1 MFDEQAA
8 QRERN
13 PIALVGWNT
22 PFPEDLRHDAEHR
35 AAVEALPTTFQGM
48 TGEATYAEGGV
59 HCSKSFKQI
68 APQSLAILNILT
80 RHFAAATASPTA
92 RCRPSISI
100 PK

>member
-8 QRERN
+8 QRKRD
-13 PIALVGWNT
+13 PIALVGWNA
-22 PFPEDLRHDAEHR
+22 PFPEDLRHDAEHC

-48 TGEATYAEGGV
+48 TREATYAEGGV